1 MKFNFSNFVKLFLAG
16 ATLLA
21 VGCTDYGQDIQNL
34 NDRVDKLETE
44 TNDKISGLQS
54 DLKTVQ
60 DNLAKAQS
68 DIKDQQAKHDK
79 DVETLNGLISALDG
93 KLTDAVADLE
103 KAIKDGDD
111 ATKAELTKLINEEVA
126 KINDQIKSLQS
137 ADEAINN
144 RIDALTLVVN
154 TNTEN
159 IDKLQA
165 ALDAYKAEVA
175 GLFAKVNAEI
185 DLLKE
190 KDAKIEELIKA
201 LDERLKA
208 NEALAAQNAKDIAA
222 NKAAF
227 DEYVAA
233 TAETL
238 RLMQEAHD
246 ALVTRVGN
254 LENDLQSYKEAIR
267 NELDTHY
274 AAFAAYQ
281 KEVAD
286 EFALV
291 NEELKTQAAA
301 IEANANAIKANKDLI
316 DELRAD
322 HDALK
327 AAYDDYVK
335 KTDEVI
341 ATIQA
346 EQLEQNNTLQLH
358 AQQIGDLDQAVKDLD
373 AKVDT
378 VKAELEKKIADL
390 EKTLQDQIDAIKGD
404 LSALKGRIQ
413 SIVYVP
419 EYTDGMATIE
429 YAVFG
434 NKIIECNSVMT
445 YQVHPAEC
453 AGAVTK
459 EDLSFLFQ
467 GLQTRAAVADAVQ
480 LEVVGVKVANATKGY
495 IDVTVQA
502 HNLGDNFYAGQAI
515 GNDYS
520 HYAVSLV
527 FNHKVGE
534 VENNIAS
541 CYTTLIAEKAE
552 NAAVISM
559 GILNNE
565 GKEIFDPQ
573 AQPVESHEIIYS
585 DLETKKEFMP
595 GSYPVFKL
603 GSGKWFTY
611 EQIVSAG
618 YQISEP
624 VQTITYN
631 YYDKAGVETDA
642 FKSVYNNVEA
652 GEGYKYVTT
661 NLAKVEK
668 LAVKSYETVTY
679 TYETDGNNASTT
691 GKLTITK
698 DKGTFDLGEVT
709 VAWARNLDNNVTVF
723 SRDNIGYV
731 LAEKVLPGKNTSYA
745 EAVAGTLTTLTV
757 NGADILANAW
767 DLTDDK
773 MSAELVKVAADAEPV
788 LKFEGFEWNKTY
800 TFEAIY
806 ELDNIDVTINFA
818 VKTVLPKYTINLE
831 EMVITWNYA
840 QDWKSTYGSE
850 NTNRELT
857 VVVKDSKA
865 EYTENAVPAYADV
878 IKNGVQN
885 SLTAPD
891 PIYELL
897 ESIIKCS
904 KFDWNKSYAF
914 AAEYALAD
922 ALVTINGSVKTVK
935 ADRKTTITLPESTLA
950 MKKDMVVDDTHN
962 AINDV
967 LATAFTEENV
977 ADLCLGTTTVQDYL
991 SAIFADASLPDVTVD
1006 VEKFVA
1012 VDADKD
1018 QHVTTY
1024 SDPSIQYTT
1033 EIRVAADGQS
1043 MNTYYNYKDVNVIPD
1058 LVVYTMTVTTWDEA
1072 VITFV
1077 KNVKFE
1083 LPIYDYRHVLQWVY
1097 ENDTKTGSFYSN
1109 ALVSYD
1115 NDNGLV
1121 PFLQGCNVHLDMDT
1135 AFKVI
1140 NTNTGN
1146 VIDDLGAEGL
1156 VSTFH
1161 FTANPNSD
1169 VLDAENPNIKFLRP
1183 LNMLQYHGK
1192 AESVAVKAAL
1202 KFKNSDGTAERVL
1215 KTSFDEGYA
1224 QDASHDYSKYIVRPV
1239 DPVGTLKKTNLN
1251 IYVDTKAKKYTYYI
1265 GNLLELKDDRGFDL
1279 LAPGYL
1285 KEDNDNEVTWTQ
1297 FSTVVGNLATSE
1309 SNVSD
1314 SNGFKL
1320 NTDAASVYGITS
1332 IKFTCAGIPEDLAKK
1347 NQMVF
1352 DDQTGELYFDNTNQI
1367 ELTNDIPLKI
1377 TASVDYIWKVQTVD
1391 IEVWFKKQQ

>member
-1 MKFNFSNFVKLFLAG
+1 MKINFSNFVKLFLAG
-16 ATLLA
+16 ASLLA

-34 NDRVDKLETE
+34 NDRIDDLQTDVIDPLAVDLEAVKADLAAAKTDLQAKIDANKALIDGLTDELATAKSNIKANADAIAAAQGDIDKLEVAVE
-44 TNDKISGLQS
+44 TINGQIKDLDDAVK
-54 DLKTVQ
+54 DLKDQDEVFAKDI
-60 DNLAKAQS
+60 DNLK
-68 DIKDQQAKHDK
+68 
-79 DVETLNGLISALDG
+79 T
-93 KLTDAVADLE
+93 AVANN
-103 KAIKDGDD
+103 A
-111 ATKAELTKLINEEVA
+111 AE
-126 KINDQIKSLQS
+126 
-137 ADEAINN
+137 
-144 RIDALTLVVN
+144 
-154 TNTEN
+154 
-159 IDKLQA
+159 
-165 ALDAYKAEVA
+165 
-175 GLFAKVNAEI
+175 
-185 DLLKE
+185 
-190 KDAKIEELIKA
+190 
-201 LDERLKA
+201 
-208 NEALAAQNAKDIAA
+208 IAA
-222 NKAAF
+222 NKQDIANLTKKVDDHLAAYALF
-227 DEYVAA
+227 VEKVDAKFIALDKEI
-233 TAETL
+233 
-238 RLMQEAHD
+238 EALKAKD
-246 ALVTRVGN
+246 AQI
-254 LENDLQSYKEAIR
+254 DEAIKALQDKDL
-267 NELDTHY
+267 ELEGKINALQDAYTLLEGRVSTIEQEFADHL
-274 AAFAAYQ
+274 AAFAAVVDRVSKLEAGHDAQ
-281 KEVAD
+281 QI
-286 EFALV
+286 L
-291 NEELKTQAAA
+291 
-301 IEANANAIKANKDLI
+301 IEANQQAIKNLQDELAKTNGRVATLEAGLEQQKKDLAAAKKELQDNIDALDVKLSDYITKNDAAVKANADAIKKLNDDLT
-316 DELRAD
+316 
-322 HDALK
+322 ALETK
-327 AAYDDYVK
+327 LTNLINSVQEA
-335 KTDEVI
+335 
-341 ATIQA
+341 
-346 EQLEQNNTLQLH
+346 LQ
-358 AQQIGDLDQAVKDLD
+358 K
-373 AKVDT
+373 
-378 VKAELEKKIADL
+378 
-390 EKTLQDQIDAIKGD
+390 QIDAIKGD

-419 EYTDGMATIE
+419 EYTDGKATIE

-559 GILNNE
+559 GILDNK

-800 TFEAIY
+800 TFVAIY

-865 EYTENAVPAYADV
+865 EYTENTVPAYADV

-897 ESIIKCS
+897 ENVIKCS

-922 ALVTINGSVKTVK
+922 ALVTINGSVKTVQTLK
-935 ADRKTTITLPESTLA
+935 DIVVTLPESTQDILPNL
-950 MKKDMVVDDTHN
+950 VINDTDH

-967 LATAFTEENV
+967 LATSFTEENV
-977 ADLCLGTTTVQDYL
+977 ADLCLGTTTVEDYL
-991 SAIFADASLPDVTVD
+991 TAIFADASLPVATVEANKRTTD
-1006 VEKFVA
+1006 YNATVEA
-1012 VDADKD
+1012 DATA
-1018 QHVTTY
+1018 TTKLF
-1024 SDPSIQYTT
+1024 
-1033 EIRVAADGQS
+1033 RNADGQS
-1043 MNTYYNYKDVNVIPD
+1043 VNTFFAYTDGYSPIPAA
-1058 LVVYTMTVTTWDEA
+1058 VVYTLTVKTWYD
-1072 VITFV
+1072 VQITFV
-1077 KNVKFE
+1077 KKLNFKLISYGV
-1083 LPIYDYRHVLQWVY
+1083 YDYNAVRDFVS
-1097 ENDTKTGSFYSN
+1097 ENATDGYYFSTAIPYYFMTPDNSQYMSDI
-1109 ALVSYD
+1109 LVEL
-1115 NDNGLV
+1115 NMN
-1121 PFLQGCNVHLDMDT
+1121 T
-1135 AFKVI
+1135 AFNVV
-1140 NTNTGN
+1140 NTETGVNVVLDADGKNTT
-1146 VIDDLGAEGL
+1146 LGL
-1156 VSTFH
+1156 VS
-1161 FTANPNSD
+1161 
-1169 VLDAENPNIKFLRP
+1169 KFSLGTGVHGSGIS
-1183 LNMLQYHGK
+1183 LVDNHLKYHDTDP
-1192 AESVAVKAAL
+1192 SVAVKAQLSLVNTDGSLVAVIPTQFDEKNKNGEEGIYYDYIVNQYDPIQKADNTHVSKIKFNIQKDAKTYVSYIMNGIQLYDKREHDVEVDGVKTHRSGYELIARGEEIKEGDPDYRTDVMAYYVPTWLVGNGPTDGSAVNNFNGYSVNAHVDSIYGL
-1202 KFKNSDGTAERVL
+1202 KVVSMGFNSD
-1215 KTSFDEGYA
+1215 S
-1224 QDASHDYSKYIVRPV
+1224 
-1239 DPVGTLKKTNLN
+1239 
-1251 IYVDTKAKKYTYYI
+1251 
-1265 GNLLELKDDRGFDL
+1265 DRNKVADL
-1279 LAPGYL
+1279 LNTGALTIDFTAPGAG
-1285 KEDNDNEVTWTQ
+1285 KITFV
-1297 FSTVVGNLATSE
+1297 
-1309 SNVSD
+1309 
-1314 SNGFKL
+1314 NG
-1320 NTDAASVYGITS
+1320 
-1332 IKFTCAGIPEDLAKK
+1332 
-1347 NQMVF
+1347 
-1352 DDQTGELYFDNTNQI
+1352 NQI
-1367 ELTNDIPLKI
+1367 KLTESVLFNLKVQ
-1377 TASVDYIWKVQTVD
+1377 VDY
-1391 IEVWFKKQQ
+1391 VWGTRSYVVPVEFIVEK

>member
-1 MKFNFSNFVKLFLAG
+1 MKINFSNFVKLFLAG
-16 ATLLA
+16 ASLLA

-34 NDRVDKLETE
+34 NDRIDDLQTDVIDPLAVDLEAV
-44 TNDKISGLQS
+44 KA
-54 DLKTVQ
+54 DLAAAKT
-60 DNLAKAQS
+60 DL
-68 DIKDQQAKHDK
+68 QAKIDANKALIDGLTK
-79 DVETLNGLISALDG
+79 DLA
-93 KLTDAVADLE
+93 DAKSNIKKNADAIAAAQGDIDNLE
-103 KAIKDGDD
+103 KAVETINGQIDNLDKAVEKLKDQD
-111 ATKAELTKLINEEVA
+111 EV
-126 KINDQIKSLQS
+126 
-137 ADEAINN
+137 
-144 RIDALTLVVN
+144 
-154 TNTEN
+154 
-159 IDKLQA
+159 
-165 ALDAYKAEVA
+165 
-175 GLFAKVNAEI
+175 F
-185 DLLKE
+185 
-190 KDAKIEELIKA
+190 
-201 LDERLKA
+201 
-208 NEALAAQNAKDIAA
+208 AKDIADLKTAVANNAAEIAA
-222 NKAAF
+222 NKQDIANLTKKVDDHLAAYALF
-227 DEYVAA
+227 VEKVDAKFIALDKEI
-233 TAETL
+233 
-238 RLMQEAHD
+238 EALKAKD
-246 ALVTRVGN
+246 AQI
-254 LENDLQSYKEAIR
+254 DEAIKALQDKDL
-267 NELDTHY
+267 ELEGKINALQDAYTLLEGRVSTIEQEFADHL
-274 AAFAAYQ
+274 AAFAAVVDRVSKLEAGHDAQ
-281 KEVAD
+281 QI
-286 EFALV
+286 L
-291 NEELKTQAAA
+291 
-301 IEANANAIKANKDLI
+301 IEANQQAIKNLQDELAKTNGRVATLEAGLEEQKKALADAKKELQDNIDALDVKLSDYITKNDAAVKANADAIKKLNDDLTALETKLTDLI
-316 DELRAD
+316 NSVQ
-322 HDALK
+322 DALQK
-327 AAYDDYVK
+327 
-335 KTDEVI
+335 
-341 ATIQA
+341 
-346 EQLEQNNTLQLH
+346 
-358 AQQIGDLDQAVKDLD
+358 
-373 AKVDT
+373 
-378 VKAELEKKIADL
+378 
-390 EKTLQDQIDAIKGD
+390 QIDAIKGD

-698 DKGTFDLGEVT
+698 DKGTFDLGEAT

-800 TFEAIY
+800 TFVAIY

-840 QDWKSTYGSE
+840 QDWKSTFGLE
-850 NTNRELT
+850 NTNRELA

-897 ESIIKCS
+897 ENVIKCS

-922 ALVTINGSVKTVK
+922 ALVAINGSVKTVQTLK
-935 ADRKTTITLPESTLA
+935 DIVVTLPESTQDILPNL
-950 MKKDMVVDDTHN
+950 VINDTDH

-967 LATAFTEENV
+967 LATSFTEENV

-991 SAIFADASLPDVTVD
+991 TAIFADASLPAATIEANKRTTDYNATVEAD
-1006 VEKFVA
+1006 ATATTVLA
-1012 VDADKD
+1012 VN
-1018 QHVTTY
+1018 
-1024 SDPSIQYTT
+1024 
-1033 EIRVAADGQS
+1033 ADGQS
-1043 MNTYYNYKDVNVIPD
+1043 ANTFFAYTDGYSPIPAA
-1058 LVVYTMTVTTWDEA
+1058 VVYNLKVKTWYGIN
-1072 VITFV
+1072 ITFV
-1077 KNVKFE
+1077 KKLNFV
-1083 LPIYDYRHVLQWVY
+1083 LDTYNQYDYLAVPDFVFNLESLY
-1097 ENDTKTGSFYSN
+1097 FSN
-1109 ALVSYD
+1109 AIPYYTYSPSGSEFV
-1115 NDNGLV
+1115 NAIEV
-1121 PFLQGCNVHLDMDT
+1121 KLDMNT
-1135 AFKVI
+1135 AFNVVDGNNNLVQMVDGK
-1140 NTNTGN
+1140 NTA
-1146 VIDDLGAEGL
+1146 LGL
-1156 VSTFH
+1156 VSTFEITGKYPSAH
-1161 FTANPNSD
+1161 TGITLANNN
-1169 VLDAENPNIKFLRP
+1169 LK
-1183 LNMLQYHGK
+1183 YHGVDD
-1192 AESVAVKAAL
+1192 AVGVKAVLTLVNTDGTLVATIPTQFDKQNKEGVAGIYSDYEVKKYDPIQKSVLNPGVQFDVVVDEAKTYIGYVMNGFQLKDKRGEGYNLVEHGAL
-1202 KFKNSDGTAERVL
+1202 MTSADPNYSSNIVEWYAPKWLVGNGVDNGYTNNADVSDAANLYGLEVVYMDYATENDRAQVEYLVNAGALEFEDGAKSTGKIVFKNGNQIQLTRSVTFNVRV
-1215 KTSFDEGYA
+1215 
-1224 QDASHDYSKYIVRPV
+1224 QV
-1239 DPVGTLKKTNLN
+1239 
-1251 IYVDTKAKKYTYYI
+1251 KYTW
-1265 GNLLELKDDRGFDL
+1265 GTRDFTV
-1279 LAPGYL
+1279 P
-1285 KEDNDNEVTWTQ
+1285 VT
-1297 FSTVVGNLATSE
+1297 
-1309 SNVSD
+1309 
-1314 SNGFKL
+1314 L
-1320 NTDAASVYGITS
+1320 NRIS
-1332 IKFTCAGIPEDLAKK
+1332 K
-1347 NQMVF
+1347 
-1352 DDQTGELYFDNTNQI
+1352 
-1367 ELTNDIPLKI
+1367 
-1377 TASVDYIWKVQTVD
+1377 
-1391 IEVWFKKQQ
+1391 